1 MVFIG
6 MQIYKLV
13 PRKDVI
19 TAINDILKNKN
30 IEKRFLFLKLTFVVK
45 DADFTPYKFAG
56 ISWYG
61 GKNQEGS
68 KLILETHPDQTRF
81 FQKTR
86 DKVFIDVEPNTD
98 AAGVYSVF
106 PFNVS
111 DKDYLQTI
119 LELLNDKSY
128 KNLYLVTKYEEPEL
142 SLSLNTSVDY
152 GASSLVPSFDN
163 LGKALIEQ
171 KEYYEIK
178 LNELN
183 NHIEKLQIDFQQNLD
198 DSRNYLLKDKE
209 QTVAQLQNEINIQK
223 AEIDRLNTCLQ
234 NEQNGVNRQKGLVIE
249 TQNKLNNL
257 NEEISYFHTQLPIEQ
272 KAVRDLQVELKAE
285 QLKVNDLQ
293 NQLANTILDRNNW
306 QTRFMEEQVKVG
318 NLQNQLTLSKTE
330 ITNLTNQY
338 NLYYQKVHNRNEPKW
353 FDVGDPFIGLFSFD
367 CYTGTLEVNID
378 RKTHKITYSFPSIS

>member
-1 MVFIG
+1 

-30 IEKRFLFLKLTFVVK
+30 IERRFLFLKLTFVVK

-68 KLILETHPDQTRF
+68 KLILETHPDQIRF

-98 AAGVYSVF
+98 EAGVYSVF

-128 KNLYLVTKYEEPEL
+128 KNLYLVTKYEEAEL

-178 LNELN
+178 LSELN

-198 DSRNYLLKDKE
+198 DTRNYLLRDKE
-209 QTVAQLQNEINIQK
+209 QVVGHLQNEINTQK
-223 AEIDRLNTCLQ
+223 IEIDQLNARLLHEQ
-234 NEQNGVNRQKGLVIE
+234 NEVSQYKELATERQNRILTLEGQ
-249 TQNKLNNL
+249 LN
-257 NEEISYFHTQLPIEQ
+257 
-272 KAVRDLQVELKAE
+272 D
-285 QLKVNDLQ
+285 
-293 NQLANTILDRNNW
+293 TILDRNNW
-306 QTRFMEEQVKVG
+306 QSRFMEEQVKVTD
-318 NLQNQLTLSKTE
+318 LQNRLNLSKTE
-330 ITNLTNQY
+330 LDNLTAQY
-338 NLYYQKVHNRNEPKW
+338 NLYYQKVHN
-353 FDVGDPFIGLFSFD
+353 I
-367 CYTGTLEVNID
+367 TLAL
-378 RKTHKITYSFPSIS
+378 KYWTLYSSISYLFLFKIILNFYTIKLNLC

>member
-1 MVFIG
+1 VVFIG

-68 KLILETHPDQTRF
+68 KLILETHPDQIRF

-98 AAGVYSVF
+98 EAGVYSVF

-128 KNLYLVTKYEEPEL
+128 KNLYLVTKYEEAEL

-178 LNELN
+178 LSELN

-198 DSRNYLLKDKE
+198 DTRNYLLRDKE
-209 QTVAQLQNEINIQK
+209 QVVGHLQNEINTQK
-223 AEIDRLNTCLQ
+223 IEIDQLNARLLHEQ
-234 NEQNGVNRQKGLVIE
+234 NEVDQYKGLAAE
-249 TQNKLNNL
+249 RQNRIVTLEGQLN
-257 NEEISYFHTQLPIEQ
+257 
-272 KAVRDLQVELKAE
+272 D
-285 QLKVNDLQ
+285 
-293 NQLANTILDRNNW
+293 TILDRNNW
-306 QTRFMEEQVKVG
+306 QSRFMEEQVKVTD
-318 NLQNQLTLSKTE
+318 LQNRLNLSKTE
-330 ITNLTNQY
+330 LDNLTAQY
-338 NLYYQKVHNRNEPKW
+338 NLYYQKVHNSKQPEW
-353 FDVGDPFIGLFSFD
+353 FDVGDPFIGLFRFD

-378 RKTHKITYSFPSIS
+378 RNTHKITYSFPNIN

>member
-1 MVFIG
+1 

-68 KLILETHPDQTRF
+68 KLILETHPDQIRF

-98 AAGVYSVF
+98 EAGVYSVF

-178 LNELN
+178 LSELN

-209 QTVAQLQNEINIQK
+209 QAVGHLQNEISTQK
-223 AEIDRLNTCLQ
+223 IEIDRLNVCLL
-234 NEQNGVNRQKGLVIE
+234 NEQNETNKQKGLVIE
-249 TQNKLNNL
+249 RQNRLNTL
-257 NEEISYFHTQLPIEQ
+257 NEEISYFRSQLPIEQ
-272 KAVRDLQVELKAE
+272 MAVRDLQTALKAE

-293 NQLANTILDRNNW
+293 NQLTSITFDRNNC
-306 QTRFMEEQVKVG
+306 QNRIMEEQIKVN
-318 NLQNQLTLSKTE
+318 NLQNQLNS
-330 ITNLTNQY
+330 ITNERNSLQS
-338 NLYYQKVHNRNEPKW
+338 NLNLKDQTINNLNNEINNLRNCLSARRSTYES
-353 FDVGDPFIGLFSFD
+353 FIRNG
-367 CYTGTLEVNID
+367 
-378 RKTHKITYSFPSIS
+378 YSREWR

>member
-1 MVFIG
+1 
-6 MQIYKLV
+6 MQVYKLV
-13 PRKDVI
+13 PRKDVV

-30 IEKRFLFLKLTFVVK
+30 VEKRFLFLKLTFIVK
-45 DADFTPYKFAG
+45 DAAFTPSKFVG

-61 GKNQEGS
+61 GNRQEEA
-68 KLILETHPDQTRF
+68 KLILATHLDQIRF
-81 FQKTR
+81 FQKKN
-86 DKVFIDVEPNTD
+86 DKIFLDVESTLD
-98 AAGVYSVF
+98 ESGVYSVF
-106 PFNVS
+106 PFNIM

-119 LELLNDKSY
+119 LGLLNDKSY
-128 KNLYLVTKYEEPEL
+128 KNLYLVTEYEEPDL

-152 GASSLVPSFDN
+152 GTSSLTPSFDN
-163 LGKALIEQ
+163 LSKALTEQ

-178 LNELN
+178 LSELN
-183 NHIEKLQIDFQQNLD
+183 NSIEKQQIDFKQNLD
-198 DSRNYLLKDKE
+198 DLKNYLLKDKE
-209 QTVAQLQNEINIQK
+209 QTVAQLQNEINVQK

-257 NEEISYFHTQLPIEQ
+257 NKEISYFHSQLPIEQ

>member
-1 MVFIG
+1 M
-6 MQIYKLV
+6 
-13 PRKDVI
+13 
-19 TAINDILKNKN
+19 
-30 IEKRFLFLKLTFVVK
+30 
-45 DADFTPYKFAG
+45 
-56 ISWYG
+56 
-61 GKNQEGS
+61 
-68 KLILETHPDQTRF
+68 
-81 FQKTR
+81 
-86 DKVFIDVEPNTD
+86 
-98 AAGVYSVF
+98 
-106 PFNVS
+106 

-119 LELLNDKSY
+119 LGLLNDKSY
-128 KNLYLVTKYEEPEL
+128 KNLYLVTEYEEPDL

-152 GASSLVPSFDN
+152 GTSSLTPSFDN
-163 LGKALIEQ
+163 LSKALTEQ

-178 LNELN
+178 LSELN
-183 NHIEKLQIDFQQNLD
+183 NSIEKQQIDFKQNLD
-198 DSRNYLLKDKE
+198 DLKNYLLKDKE
-209 QTVAQLQNEINIQK
+209 QTVAQ
-223 AEIDRLNTCLQ
+223 LQ

-257 NEEISYFHTQLPIEQ
+257 NEEISYFHSQLPIEQ
-272 KAVRDLQVELKAE
+272 KAVRDLQVELKAA

-338 NLYYQKVHNRNEPKW
+338 NLYYQKVHNRNQPKW